1 MNRAIGLVVLVA
13 LLVPLCAGCGASATT
28 MTLGA
33 DDNGSEVTLNVGD
46 TLEISLAGNPT
57 TGYQW
62 VLTSDTDPI
71 LGHADDPE
79 YVADETDENIVG
91 SGGTYTFTF
100 EALEKGQVDL
110 ELGYMR
116 VWESVP
122 PIQTYTLT
130 VSVE

>member
-1 MNRAIGLVVLVA
+1 MVA
-13 LLVPLCAGCGASATT
+13 LLVPLCAGCGASAT
-28 MTLGA
+28 TLGA

-62 VLTSDTDPI
+62 LLMTNTEPV

-79 YVADETDENIVG
+79 YVADETDEDIVG
-91 SGGTYTFTF
+91 SGGTFTFTF
-100 EALEKGQVDL
+100 EALEAGQVDL

-116 VWESVP
+116 IWESVP
-122 PIQTYTLT
+122 PIETYTLA